1 MTSAADFEKLLNRF
15 NDILIEKSQ
24 VGDLLLDNREVQQH
38 LTCGSLVWMGCQHK
52 IDNFFEFF

>member
-24 VGDLLLDNREVQQH
+24 VGDLLLDNREVQKH
-38 LTCGSLVWMGCQHK
+38 LTCWSLVWMGRQHK